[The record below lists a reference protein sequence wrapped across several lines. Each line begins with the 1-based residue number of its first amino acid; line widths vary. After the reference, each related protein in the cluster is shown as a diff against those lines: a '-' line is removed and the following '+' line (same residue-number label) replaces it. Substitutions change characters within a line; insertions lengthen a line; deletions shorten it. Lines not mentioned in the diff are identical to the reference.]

1 MVANLFELY
10 HYDLKTGND
19 SWAIHKTLP
28 QDGVR
33 LHTLFTAHDCCCATY
48 HKLNISDRTQGIAW
62 YDVAHKSWQLVCHL
76 PFHYQLQYSSAV
88 AVGGKVY
95 LVGDGDGAV
104 NTVLIYDL
112 QTGQKC
118 GSKTLTLKRRS
129 CASAII
135 DNVLYVV
142 GGWDGQN
149 HLRSMEALSLSN
161 FSSITVP
168 ATPIYSCSCTEAG
181 GALFVTV
188 GRVGPLVQSRIS
200 NGAFKLDMSSRSW
213 LSLPAMNVG
222 RLHHGMSAADGLLMV
237 VGGTRDGISG
247 LKSVEILKL

>member
-1 MVANLFELY
+1 MTETKQWTRTSDLPEGRPFLNRVAVAEEKVMVANLFELY

-19 SWAIHKTLP
+19 SWGIHKTLP
-28 QDGVR
+28 QGGVR

-48 HKLNISDRTQGIAW
+48 HKLSISDRTQGIAL

-88 AVGGKVY
+88 VVGGKVY

-112 QTGQKC
+112 RTGQKC

-161 FSSITVP
+161 YSSITVP
-168 ATPIYSCSCTEAG
+168 ATPIYSCSCTEDG
-181 GALFVTV
+181 GALFVTG
-188 GRVGPLVQSRIS
+188 GRVGPFHSPGLAMVRS
-200 NGAFKLDMSSRSW
+200 NWIYQADLGLAY
-213 LSLPAMNVG
+213 
-222 RLHHGMSAADGLLMV
+222 RL
-237 VGGTRDGISG
+237 
-247 LKSVEILKL
+247 